1 MTEVRTWEPDKV
13 YCPLFFGGHLNSFH
27 LNFQLDFQYLPLC
40 STVLCGMYKILLFL
54 VIFAFI
60 TTVDATEINVI
71 SKFRY
76 LLEITALKNKLKFYL
91 HTVAVHNPYLYVY

>member
-1 MTEVRTWEPDKV
+1 
-13 YCPLFFGGHLNSFH
+13 
-27 LNFQLDFQYLPLC
+27 
-40 STVLCGMYKILLFL
+40 MYKILLFL

-91 HTVAVHNPYLYVY
+91 HTVAVHNPYLYVYWSLTWPSKPLQDRGQEMKILT